1 MANSKQHFARR
12 SWSHEAHLT
21 TQWQVPLFSS
31 SVVFFGE
38 NHISEPSSLPF
49 PALMRLQYKN
59 KRQKKKKADICPP
72 EMKTMISTK
81 KQHSFKKKKKDNNKS
96 EKNN

>member
-59 KRQKKKKADICPP
+59 KRQKKKEKADICPP

-81 KQHSFKKKKKDNNKS
+81 KQHSFKKKKGQQ
-96 EKNN
+96 